1 MFWVSPSSMLFL
13 PKFFNKYFNK
23 NFAGSRESLLPKQ
36 NFVVLGSICYFTIN
50 RFISELWHFGR
61 RILHFIELLTNNKAR
76 NKDACWSDLFLSLE
90 ILQNCLLYHFCRS
103 VVCKT
108 VGTGRGLKPDPH
120 LTGDCLRDWWSWRLT
135 TGADKMWRVPERGHP
150 IHQIPPTHHRVPPP
164 AVNITHV
171 PKLLLVKDLWTIS
184 PFKLVSVFY
193 NSVFIEFMPP
203 PLICSRQRRINKVRV
218 IIG

>member
-1 MFWVSPSSMLFL
+1 MRPLAPSLPPSQPPARAGFGGQTSAEGDRYNLVCTTFLWFLQGNILMFRVSPSSMLFL

-61 RILHFIELLTNNKAR
+61 RILHFIELLTNK

-135 TGADKMWRVPERGHP
+135 TGADKMWRVPEHAHP
-150 IHQIPPTHHRVPPP
+150 THKIPPPT
-164 AVNITHV
+164 T
-171 PKLLLVKDLWTIS
+171 
-184 PFKLVSVFY
+184 VSRHQQ
-193 NSVFIEFMPP
+193 ST
-203 PLICSRQRRINKVRV
+203 
-218 IIG
+218 

>member
-1 MFWVSPSSMLFL
+1 MFRVSPSSMLFL

-23 NFAGSRESLLPKQ
+23 NFAGSRESLLRKQ

-61 RILHFIELLTNNKAR
+61 RILHFIELLTNNKAK

-108 VGTGRGLKPDPH
+108 VGTGRGLKHDPH

-135 TGADKMWRVPERGHP
+135 TGCWQDVTCSRAWSPHSQD
-150 IHQIPPTHHRVPPP
+150 THHPPP
-164 AVNITHV
+164 RPATSSQHNTC
-171 PKLLLVKDLWTIS
+171 PQTSFGKGFADSIS
-184 PFKLVSVFY
+184 IPAGFCVLYLIVS
-193 NSVFIEFMPP
+193 S
-203 PLICSRQRRINKVRV
+203 
-218 IIG
+218 